1 MVSAID
7 KIGQIVLRRGR
18 TRRGKKYVREGEE
31 VIGEGHLRVDPEV
44 VARIV
49 VWDVAV
55 QSLKRRPAIT
65 RTATGASFG
74 NRSLPTSVRVVWASC
89 LTRSSIATSP
99 QQQSSGSVSAQV
111 HVQLPL
117 TSYFSIQSSMMS
129 RSKKIS
135 IVKGASPPPPKTVTT
150 PRKFVPGTRDSG

>member
-55 QSLKRRPAIT
+55 QSLKRRPDPS
-65 RTATGASFG
+65 GYHPHG
-74 NRSLPTSVRVVWASC
+74 HQCVLQEQVVAD
-89 LTRSSIATSP
+89 LREGGVGVLHDP
-99 QQQSSGSVSAQV
+99 E
-111 HVQLPL
+111 
-117 TSYFSIQSSMMS
+117 F
-129 RSKKIS
+129 
-135 IVKGASPPPPKTVTT
+135 
-150 PRKFVPGTRDSG
+150 D

>member
-18 TRRGKKYVREGEE
+18 TRRGKKYVGEGEE

-55 QSLKRRPAIT
+55 QSLKRRPDPSGYHPHGHQCVLWEQVVADL
-65 RTATGASFG
+65 REGGVGVLPDPEFDCHQSTAAV
-74 NRSLPTSVRVVWASC
+74 VRVR
-89 LTRSSIATSP
+89 LR
-99 QQQSSGSVSAQV
+99 
-111 HVQLPL
+111 
-117 TSYFSIQSSMMS
+117 
-129 RSKKIS
+129 
-135 IVKGASPPPPKTVTT
+135 
-150 PRKFVPGTRDSG
+150 PGTRAAPLDVIFLYPVIDDV